1 MLSAD
6 VRQCSED
13 LICNELE
20 RINGMREGE
29 DKDRAVANLIKM
41 QHQLNEFNKTDLEE
55 QDSLR
60 RHEIE
65 KIKAA
70 NDKLRIEKEAES
82 RALESETNKASKK
95 ERRLDTVVKVLG
107 IAVPIVTTGIVEGCR
122 IHNLKT
128 GYAFEARDQVQTS
141 PTFRN
146 VYGKI

>member
-20 RINGMREGE
+20 RINGMSEGE

-70 NDKLRIEKEAES
+70 NDKLRIEKEA
-82 RALESETNKASKK
+82 
-95 ERRLDTVVKVLG
+95 
-107 IAVPIVTTGIVEGCR
+107 
-122 IHNLKT
+122 
-128 GYAFEARDQVQTS
+128 
-141 PTFRN
+141 
-146 VYGKI
+146 